1 MDWEKR
7 EHEDIEHYVM
17 DLTILLRSFDRRLNT
32 LEKDLSY
39 IRKSLTSLWD
49 ETKCSRGIKV

>member
-49 ETKCSRGIKV
+49 KSKCSR